1 MRAIEKWHWRWEKVI
16 KKRIFFLSCL
26 VMVVIS
32 VSPVFPDAPVPF
44 PQTEQNYS
52 KSVVKEPE
60 ESQKTI
66 SRPETK
72 KSKKRS
78 STSSA
83 DHNLMSLNFLNVDV
97 REALS
102 AIAMEREINIA
113 TASDVSGQISVHLFG
128 VTLVEALD
136 AICLAG
142 GFAYYKHGDLYYVS
156 KPKKAE
162 EAEPEKSKVEIFKLN
177 YADVSKVQEILSALP
192 DMRMVKLH
200 EPSKTIIVEDT
211 PENIERVRTII
222 SYWDRI
228 PKQVLIEAK
237 ILEINLT
244 DDMSLGVDWDKI
256 LGEARI
262 STGGFSSAILPTAEK
277 VSPVPRFGT
286 GIFANMITGAGT
298 SHQFAAALDA
308 LRSVTKVN
316 ALSTPKVLAIHG
328 KPARVQ
334 VGGEQGYRV
343 TTVNV
348 GISTESIKFIDTGIV
363 LDITPYIDDGGNV
376 LLNVQPSIT
385 SAVLEEGIPVTSTAL
400 VTTWLLAK
408 NGETVFIGG
417 LIQNNKTNTRD
428 SVPCLGS
435 IPGLGLL
442 FGSTF
447 RGVDKTEI
455 VVLITP
461 QIVDK
466 GLEPLA
472 EQAIEKAKMLEETF
486 EKEPLPHGEQLRE
499 FFKSTYDE

>member
-1 MRAIEKWHWRWEKVI
+1 MI
-16 KKRIFFLSCL
+16 KKRIFVLSCL
-26 VMVVIS
+26 VMMGIS
-32 VSPVFPDAPVPF
+32 VSPVFSDAPVPF
-44 PQTEQNYS
+44 AQTEQDESN
-52 KSVVKEPE
+52 SVVTKPE
-60 ESQKTI
+60 ESQ
-66 SRPETK
+66 
-72 KSKKRS
+72 KRS

-83 DHNLMSLNFLNVDV
+83 DGNLVSLNFLNVDV

-113 TASDVSGQISVHLFG
+113 TAPDVSGSVHLFG

-142 GFAYYKHGDLYYVS
+142 GFTYYKHGDLYYIS
-156 KPKKAE
+156 KPKEAE

-177 YADVSKVQEILSALP
+177 YADVTKVQEILSALP

-211 PENIERVRTII
+211 QENIERVRTII
-222 SYWDRI
+222 NYWDTM

-244 DDMSLGVDWDKI
+244 DDMSLGVNWEKI
-256 LGEARI
+256 LGDVRVG
-262 STGGFSSAILPTAEK
+262 TGGFSTATIPTTAP
-277 VSPVPRFGT
+277 VSPVPATGS

-298 SHQFAAALDA
+298 SYQFAAALDA

-328 KPARVQ
+328 KPAKVQ
-334 VGGEQGYRV
+334 VGGEQGYKV
-343 TTVNV
+343 TTVNQGV
-348 GISTESIKFIDTGIV
+348 STETVEFIDTGIV
-363 LDITPYIDDGGNV
+363 LEITPYIDDRDNI
-376 LLNVQPSIT
+376 LLNVRPSIT
-385 SAVLEEGIPVTSTAL
+385 SATIEEGIPVTNTAL

-417 LIQNNKTNTRD
+417 LIQNNKTNIRD

-435 IPGLGLL
+435 IPVLGLL

-461 QIVDK
+461 HIVDK
-466 GLEPLA
+466 GLKPLA
-472 EQAIEKAKMLEETF
+472 EQAIEKAKTLEETF
-486 EKEPLPHGEQLRE
+486 EKEPLPHSKQIRE
-499 FFKSTYDE
+499 FFKSTGD

>member
-1 MRAIEKWHWRWEKVI
+1 MI
-16 KKRIFFLSCL
+16 KKRIFVLSCL
-26 VMVVIS
+26 VMMGIS
-32 VSPVFPDAPVPF
+32 VSPVFSDAPVPF
-44 PQTEQNYS
+44 AQTEQDESN
-52 KSVVKEPE
+52 SVVTKPE
-60 ESQKTI
+60 ESQ
-66 SRPETK
+66 
-72 KSKKRS
+72 KRS

-83 DHNLMSLNFLNVDV
+83 DGNLVSLNFLNVDV

-113 TASDVSGQISVHLFG
+113 TAPDVSGEISVHLFG

-142 GFAYYKHGDLYYVS
+142 GFTYYKHGDLYYIS
-156 KPKKAE
+156 KPKEAE

-177 YADVSKVQEILSALP
+177 YADVTKVQEILSALP

-222 SYWDRI
+222 NYWDTM

-244 DDMSLGVDWDKI
+244 DDMSLGVNWEKI
-256 LGEARI
+256 LGDVRVG
-262 STGGFSSAILPTAEK
+262 TGGFSTATIPTTAP
-277 VSPVPRFGT
+277 VSPVPATGS

-298 SHQFAAALDA
+298 SYQFAAALDA

-328 KPARVQ
+328 KPAKVQ
-334 VGGEQGYRV
+334 VGGEQGYKV
-343 TTVNV
+343 TTVNQGV
-348 GISTESIKFIDTGIV
+348 STETVEFIDTGIV
-363 LDITPYIDDGGNV
+363 LEITPYIDDRDNI
-376 LLNVQPSIT
+376 LLNVRPSIT
-385 SAVLEEGIPVTSTAL
+385 SATIEEGIPVTNTAL

-417 LIQNNKTNTRD
+417 LIQNNKTNIRD

-435 IPGLGLL
+435 IPVLGLL

-461 QIVDK
+461 HIVDK
-466 GLEPLA
+466 GLKPLA
-472 EQAIEKAKMLEETF
+472 EQAIEKAKTLEETF
-486 EKEPLPHGEQLRE
+486 EKEPLPHSKQIRE
-499 FFKSTYDE
+499 FFKSTGD